1 MPIIV
6 DEVVISVEVG
16 NAEAGGAASGSA
28 VAPAS
33 ADRQALVEECGARV
47 LEILRDREEP

>member
-16 NAEAGGAASGSA
+16 NAEAGGASGA
-28 VAPAS
+28 AAAAPAGEEK
-33 ADRQALVEECGARV
+33 QALVEECVARV

>member
-16 NAEAGGAASGSA
+16 NSEAGGAAASASGSSS
-28 VAPAS
+28 PEE
-33 ADRQALVEECGARV
+33 RQALVDECVARV
-47 LEILRDREEP
+47 LDILREREEP